1 MDEHSELVKKVCTVT
16 HISEAEAKHLLEAYQ
31 WSFDEAI
38 RAHFD
43 VQNDASPPPATINF
57 GTSTSNFTPPPKQKI
72 ITFDAIRTPSNDD
85 PDQGQAFYV
94 GGSETGG
101 GGQQVL
107 GPPKKNRNMPDP
119 TSSPDQFVHAL
130 FSAAKGQGAEVLD
143 MDRYNEK
150 TNKSKTRTAFSGT
163 GFKLGEDPNEPS
175 VPEPRQNASGSTAEG
190 NADSVMEKS
199 VVVKMWRDGFSLD
212 NGPLRAYNDPS
223 SFVFLE
229 DIKAGRVPQELI
241 LSASGGLV
249 NVLLEDHHHEEWR
262 APPVPKVIPFSGK
275 GTMLGHPVPR
285 ITTNSPSTTANEPT
299 PLLPGPEVDD
309 SKPVTQL
316 QVRLPDGGRLLVRLN
331 HSHTILDIRQAIVSQ
346 RPSLAAC
353 PFTLLTTFPNREL
366 TEDNQTIQ
374 DAKLLNCALLI
385 RLT

>member
-1 MDEHSELVKKVCTVT
+1 MDEHAELVQKVCTVT
-16 HISEAEAKHLLEAYQ
+16 HVSEAEAKHLLEAYQ
-31 WSFDEAI
+31 WDFDEAI

-72 ITFDAIRTPSNDD
+72 ITFDAIRTSSNDD

-107 GPPKKNRNMPDP
+107 GPPKKNRGMPDP

-143 MDRYNEK
+143 VDRYNEK
-150 TNKSKTRTAFSGT
+150 ANKSKTRMAFSGT

-175 VPEPRQNASGSTAEG
+175 VPEPCQNASGSTAEG
-190 NADSVMEKS
+190 TVDSVLEKS

-212 NGPLRAYNDPS
+212 NGPLRAYTDPG

-241 LSASGGLV
+241 QSASGGLV
-249 NVLLEDHHHEEWR
+249 NVLLEDHHHEEWH
-262 APPVPKVIPFSGK
+262 APPTPKVIPFSGK

-285 ITTNSPSTTANEPT
+285 ITTNSPSITTTEPT
-299 PLLPGPEVDD
+299 ASLPGPEVDE

-316 QVRLPDGGRLLVRLN
+316 QIRLPDGGRLLIRLN
-331 HSHTILDIRQAIVSQ
+331 HSHTVLDIRQAIISQ